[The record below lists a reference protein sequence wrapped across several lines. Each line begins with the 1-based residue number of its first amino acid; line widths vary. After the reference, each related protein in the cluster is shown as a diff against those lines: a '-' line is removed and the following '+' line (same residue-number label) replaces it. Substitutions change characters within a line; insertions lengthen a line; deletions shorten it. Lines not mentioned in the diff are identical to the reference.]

1 MPGAAQMPPAGMAN
15 LNMASRLGG
24 AQASLK
30 SAGNMLKTMQTL
42 FIVGG
47 IIMAVGGLVMIFVV
61 GPMGG
66 IGLIITGVVFAVVG
80 KFTLPQF
87 MGQLGGAQA
96 MVNAMAAKEQLAL
109 TGIPAQAR
117 VVAMQQTG
125 TMVNMNPQV
134 AATLMVNGPQGPYQV
149 QTMAIVPIMNIAQFQ
164 PGAVV
169 NVRVNPQNPMEV
181 AVVF

>member
-1 MPGAAQMPPAGMAN
+1 MPGAGGMPAGMAN
-15 LNMASRLGG
+15 LNMAARLGG

-30 SAGNMLKTMQTL
+30 SAGSMLKTMQML
-42 FIVGG
+42 FIIGG
-47 IIMAVGGLVMIFVV
+47 IVMAVAGLVMIFVL
-61 GPMGG
+61 GPFGG

-109 TGIPAQAR
+109 TGVPAQAR

-149 QTMAIVPIMNIAQFQ
+149 QTMAIVPIMNISQFQ

-169 NVRVNPQNPMEV
+169 NVRINPQNPMEV